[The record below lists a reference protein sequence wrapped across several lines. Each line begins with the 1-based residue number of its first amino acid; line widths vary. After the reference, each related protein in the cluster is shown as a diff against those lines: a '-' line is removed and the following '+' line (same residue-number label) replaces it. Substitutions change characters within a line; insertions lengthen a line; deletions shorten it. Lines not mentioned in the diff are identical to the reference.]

1 MVRESNEKELEDMM
15 AATGCNRFVAD
26 CHEGDYHNNFDS
38 IMS

>member
-15 AATGCNRFVAD
+15 AATGGNRFVVD
-26 CHEGDYHNNFDS
+26 SHEGDYHNNFGS